1 MRCRFASV
9 WLTMAANKYSSEK
22 KRNFKALISVSWV
35 CPARD
40 WQAIGRSATRLFS
53 NSPVKS
59 SQTWNCGFAEFVT
72 SKSPTTP
79 LPHPV
84 LDLFS
89 ILMAS
94 KKQLLSVL
102 FEAESNEGVNIA
114 VWHLVRPQN
123 RLIICKFVLVLK
135 HTQDSN
141 SLGKIL
147 TTAVLPSN
155 LQGDF

>member
-1 MRCRFASV
+1 
-9 WLTMAANKYSSEK
+9 
-22 KRNFKALISVSWV
+22 
-35 CPARD
+35 
-40 WQAIGRSATRLFS
+40 
-53 NSPVKS
+53 
-59 SQTWNCGFAEFVT
+59 
-72 SKSPTTP
+72 
-79 LPHPV
+79 
-84 LDLFS
+84 
-89 ILMAS
+89 MAS

-123 RLIICKFVLVLK
+123 RLVIRKFVLVLK